1 MEETPTRENSRH
13 EPLTRRRGR
22 GHEDH
27 PVGDAGLA
35 LDLLGLIERF
45 AGGYVGLSV
54 GAIVGDAEAA
64 VGVGR
69 TGPGGASP
77 GGATSFQIGSV
88 TKVFT
93 SLLLADAV
101 QRGDV
106 ALDQRLD
113 SIFPGT
119 ATHPDGRPITLVDL
133 ATHTSGLPRL
143 PLGVVASGTAKTEG
157 SDPRAPGR
165 LGLVAQRRDGRLL
178 QLRRVRSLNSNRRCR
193 AVQQRS
199 IGRPWKTSGLALR
212 PDAPAS

>member
-1 MEETPTRENSRH
+1 MSRSRRKGGTKTTP
-13 EPLTRRRGR
+13 LAM
-22 GHEDH
+22 
-27 PVGDAGLA
+27 AGLA

-45 AGGYVGLSV
+45 AGGYVGWSV

-113 SIFPGT
+113 SIYPGT
-119 ATHPDGRPITLVDL
+119 ATHPDGRPAPWWIWQRTLQGFLDC
-133 ATHTSGLPRL
+133 HRGC
-143 PLGVVASGTAKTEG
+143 GV
-157 SDPRAPGR
+157 
-165 LGLVAQRRDGRLL
+165 
-178 QLRRVRSLNSNRRCR
+178 RRCEN
-193 AVQQRS
+193 
-199 IGRPWKTSGLALR
+199 GRIPT
-212 PDAPAS
+212 PN